1 MDSISEFTIREI
13 ETKQFT
19 PYKDTL
25 HLGFQKGDVWLKIE
39 VSDTQVSS
47 EKKINE
53 DRILILSPFIV
64 EKIILFEKQ
73 DSAWLIQSG
82 GSLSPTKTTNRL
94 CPYGM
99 HCFTLSSDGKYQ
111 QKPFFVKLQHT
122 GYITVKTEI
131 STLSALS
138 QITSAHTESITFS
151 QSIALS
157 LFCIALGLLIIDRSH
172 FILTYSL
179 LQFSI
184 FIYII
189 FASGKIFDLLPF
201 LAAENYSL
209 INYEFINLRI
219 LLTMLLSYSLMKD
232 YCINKVY
239 KITTLLLLGV
249 GLLNFV
255 LIALDYVRAGIYV
268 YLALI
273 ALNLPLQFYGLAKTS
288 DIPVNIARLLKLS
301 YFILTMMVIYGF
313 INIFT
318 KAEELT
324 GRGAEFIFYTN
335 YRLNGLAFGVVVFL
349 ILILKYYEK
358 MILNVIRD
366 KDLQIAYATSRINNE
381 KLEERQTLI
390 DILTHELK
398 SPLSTLKFAA
408 YSLKNFS
415 GTDNENALRS
425 KRISSSLQR
434 MDQLISHVA
443 NSNKVDRYEIDTK
456 PDVIH
461 AMSLVMQIIEDQIDP
476 DCIIENKFNIEID
489 SSLNFYS
496 NLHLITLIIENL
508 ISNALKYASPHTL
521 IRINICENETH
532 SVFSIT
538 NYFLIQAR
546 PDPEKLFQRYYRHD
560 SFQPVPGM
568 GIGLTLVKD
577 AAEKSASDINFQ
589 LEDDH
594 IIFILSIPICK
605 P

>member
-1 MDSISEFTIREI
+1 M
-13 ETKQFT
+13 
-19 PYKDTL
+19 
-25 HLGFQKGDVWLKIE
+25 
-39 VSDTQVSS
+39 
-47 EKKINE
+47 
-53 DRILILSPFIV
+53 
-64 EKIILFEKQ
+64 
-73 DSAWLIQSG
+73 
-82 GSLSPTKTTNRL
+82 
-94 CPYGM
+94 
-99 HCFTLSSDGKYQ
+99 
-111 QKPFFVKLQHT
+111 
-122 GYITVKTEI
+122 
-131 STLSALS
+131 
-138 QITSAHTESITFS
+138 
-151 QSIALS
+151 
-157 LFCIALGLLIIDRSH
+157 
-172 FILTYSL
+172 
-179 LQFSI
+179 
-184 FIYII
+184 
-189 FASGKIFDLLPF
+189 
-201 LAAENYSL
+201 AAENYSL

-255 LIALDYVRAGIYV
+255 LIALGYVRAGIYV

-318 KAEELT
+318 EAEELT

-508 ISNALKYASPHTL
+508 ISNALKYASPDTL

-546 PDPEKLFQRYYRHD
+546 PDPEKLFQRYYRQGPLAVRQRVLHYKLLQRM
-560 SFQPVPGM
+560 SPYNVA
-568 GIGLTLVKD
+568 LTV
-577 AAEKSASDINFQ
+577 EFSVG
-589 LEDDH
+589 
-594 IIFILSIPICK
+594 
-605 P
+605 